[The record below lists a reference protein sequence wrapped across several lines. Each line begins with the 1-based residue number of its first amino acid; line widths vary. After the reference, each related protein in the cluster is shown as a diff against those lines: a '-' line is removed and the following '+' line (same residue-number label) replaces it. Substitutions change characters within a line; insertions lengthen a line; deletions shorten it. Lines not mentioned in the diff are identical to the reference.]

1 LGIVPHGGLAMSQVK
16 DEVRKLLDEIPE
28 EATWDDIMYEFYVRK
43 KVSLGLADLDA
54 GRMVS
59 QEEVEKKYVKP

>member
-1 LGIVPHGGLAMSQVK
+1 MSQVK

-43 KVSLGLADLDA
+43 KVELGLADLDA
-54 GRMVS
+54 GRTVS
-59 QEEVEKKYVKP
+59 HEEVEKMYVKP

>member
-1 LGIVPHGGLAMSQVK
+1 MSQVK

-43 KVSLGLADLDA
+43 KVELGLADLDA

-59 QEEVEKKYVKP
+59 HEEVENIYVKP

>member
-1 LGIVPHGGLAMSQVK
+1 MSQVK

-43 KVSLGLADLDA
+43 KVELGLADLDA
-54 GRMVS
+54 GRAVS
-59 QEEVEKKYVKP
+59 HEEVEKMYVKP

>member
-1 LGIVPHGGLAMSQVK
+1 MSQVK

-28 EATWDDIMYEFYVRK
+28 DATWDDIMYEFYVRK
-43 KVSLGLADLDA
+43 KIELGLADLDA

-59 QEEVEKKYVKP
+59 QEEVERRYVKP

>member
-1 LGIVPHGGLAMSQVK
+1 MSRVK

-28 EATWDDIMYEFYVRK
+28 EATWDDVMYEFYVRK
-43 KVSLGLADLDA
+43 KVELGLADLDA

-59 QEEVEKKYVKP
+59 QEEVEMKWR